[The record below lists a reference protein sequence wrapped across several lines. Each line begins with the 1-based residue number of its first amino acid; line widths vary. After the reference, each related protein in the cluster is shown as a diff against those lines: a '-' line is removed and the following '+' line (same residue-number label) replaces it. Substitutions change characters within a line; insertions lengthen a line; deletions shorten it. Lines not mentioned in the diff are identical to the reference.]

1 MFEIVSK
8 EVLCTVRGSNNIRS
22 PSPECYTTFWMMT
35 IYSDTL
41 HWSGITPMF
50 DPIWTFLPNLTF
62 YRIARGFH
70 RTFATGAACQQRT
83 LTSLDTWSRPTLG
96 LKSVLMSRP
105 MSPELALF
113 PDFWVSI
120 IPRYFCFA
128 LHWVTFHNHCS
139 RCGHFCGQSFPHN
152 DNRKQSSRQQ
162 VHWSDNWYGIRI
174 GNTSIR
180 LWYKHPLSDII
191 TMKKTKPR
199 PKGQFVSKIEVP
211 RDVRNS

>member
-41 HWSGITPMF
+41 HWSGITPIF

-70 RTFATGAACQQRT
+70 RTFTTGAACQQRT

-113 PDFWVSI
+113 PDFEFRSYLGTSVLLCIESPSI
-120 IPRYFCFA
+120 TIA
-128 LHWVTFHNHCS
+128 LDV
-139 RCGHFCGQSFPHN
+139 GIFCGQSFPHN